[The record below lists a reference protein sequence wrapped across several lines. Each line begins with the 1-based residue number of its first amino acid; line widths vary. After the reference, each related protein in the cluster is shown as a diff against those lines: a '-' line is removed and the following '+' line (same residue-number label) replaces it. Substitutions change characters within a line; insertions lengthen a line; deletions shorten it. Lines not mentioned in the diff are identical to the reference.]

1 MKPSAEA
8 AASAQRVKTD
18 MKRLVLASA
27 SPRRREI
34 LSHVGLD
41 FDVVVTDAD
50 EKNNLPEDVGE
61 LVRELAKRKA
71 AACTANG
78 IIIACDTVV
87 CLDGKVLTK
96 PEDADDAARMLRA
109 LSANTH
115 QVYSGLCVTDGEK
128 VITSHTVTE
137 VKMRKLTEDEI
148 AAYIA
153 TGEPLDKA
161 GAYGIQDLGGIFVER
176 IDGDYYN
183 VVGLPLESLCRILK
197 DSFDYDVLKER
208 A

>member
-1 MKPSAEA
+1 
-8 AASAQRVKTD
+8 
-18 MKRLVLASA
+18 MKRLILASA

-34 LSHVGLD
+34 LSHIGLE

-50 EKNNLPEDVGE
+50 EKTDLPNDPGE
-61 LVRELAKRKA
+61 LVCELARRKA
-71 AACTANG
+71 AACSADG
-78 IIIACDTVV
+78 IVIACDTVV
-87 CLDGKVLTK
+87 SLGGEVLTK
-96 PEDADDAARMLRA
+96 PEDTEDARRMLRA

-128 VITSHTVTE
+128 TVTSHTVTG
-137 VKMRKLTEDEI
+137 VRMRAITEDEI
-148 AAYIA
+148 EAYIK

>member
-1 MKPSAEA
+1 
-8 AASAQRVKTD
+8 
-18 MKRLVLASA
+18 MKRLILASA

-34 LSHVGLD
+34 LSHIGLE

-50 EKNNLPEDVGE
+50 EKTALPADPSE
-61 LVRELAKRKA
+61 LVVELARRKA
-71 AACTANG
+71 AACTADG

-87 CLDGKVLTK
+87 SLGGQVLTK
-96 PEDADDAARMLRA
+96 PEDADDARRMLRA
-109 LSANTH
+109 LSGNTH

-128 VITSHTVTE
+128 VISSHTVTG
-137 VKMRKLTEDEI
+137 VRMREITEDEI

-161 GAYGIQDLGGIFVER
+161 GAYGVQDLGGIFVER

-197 DSFDYDVLKER
+197 EDFGFDVLAER
-208 A
+208 K

>member
-1 MKPSAEA
+1 
-8 AASAQRVKTD
+8 

-34 LSHVGLD
+34 LSHIGLD

-50 EKNNLPEDVGE
+50 EKNGLPENVGE

-96 PEDADDAARMLRA
+96 PENASDAARMLRA
-109 LSANTH
+109 LSGNTH
-115 QVYSGLCVTDGEK
+115 EVYSGLCVTDGEK
-128 VITSHTVTE
+128 VVSSHTITS
-137 VKMRKLTEDEI
+137 VKMREISEDEI

-161 GAYGIQDLGGIFVER
+161 GAYGIQDLGGIFVEK

-183 VVGLPLESLCRILK
+183 VVGLPLECLCGILK
-197 DSFDYDVLKER
+197 DDFDFDVLSVAR
-208 A
+208 AGEARGG